1 VSDAGNS
8 SRSGEGPRPPRLPV
22 SPAALAGR
30 LVVGLAGPGL
40 SAREAAW
47 LERWR
52 PAGVILFARNVV
64 NLAQVRVLVAAVRS
78 RLGGAAEIA
87 VDHEGGPISVL
98 AAAVGRPPAPWG
110 LGLLADADLTRR
122 VHAESADRLRSAGAT
137 RVLAPCADVLVE
149 RRNPVIG
156 VRAFGAA
163 SDLVATQVAAAVTGL
178 REGGLEVCLKHWPG
192 HGGTTGDSHVAAV
205 DTAAGA
211 LDAPFVAGF
220 AVGADAVMVGH
231 LADPRSPGVAEAN
244 GGSRPPATLDPGALT
259 RLRALAAG
267 RVLRLYADD
276 VTMAAL
282 GPTLAARGVARPAID
297 VHGMFDPASL
307 PRAWLAAVAQAGCDR
322 LLCRGIPWGAF
333 PADDPPEGPAQETG
347 VVWSGPDRLPGS
359 PVYREAWQRLAS
371 SSGGNPFPG
380 GARRLRWLDTT
391 AGDRW
396 GEAAPCVAS
405 LRSRFTLEAI
415 ADGAVAA
422 AAEALLVTSH
432 RPLEFDRLESLRR
445 AGFLGRSGGCLAL
458 GHPSLPDDLRQ
469 VLPEGWRLTYA
480 PDLDNE
486 LLIALTGD
494 PA

>member
-1 VSDAGNS
+1 VSGAGS
-8 SRSGEGPRPPRLPV
+8 SPRGGEGPRQRRP
-22 SPAALAGR
+22 SAAPAALAGR
-30 LVVGLAGPGL
+30 LVVGLAGPCL

-52 PAGVILFARNVV
+52 PAGVILFARNVL
-64 NLAQVRVLVAAVRS
+64 NLAQVRALGATVRAS
-78 RLGGAAEIA
+78 LGGAAEIA

-122 VHAESADRLRSAGAT
+122 VHAESADRLRTAGAT

-178 REGGLEVCLKHWPG
+178 REGGLAVCLKHWPG
-192 HGGTTGDSHVAAV
+192 HGGTTGDSHAAAV

-220 AVGADAVMVGH
+220 AAGADAVMVGH
-231 LADPRSPGVAEAN
+231 LADPRAPDAAVTHDR
-244 GGSRPPATLDPGALT
+244 SRPPATLDPGALT
-259 RLRALAAG
+259 RLRVLAAG

-276 VTMAAL
+276 VTMGAL
-282 GPTLAARGVARPAID
+282 GPALAARGVALPAVD
-297 VHGMFDPASL
+297 VHGMFDPESL
-307 PRAWLAAVAQAGCDR
+307 PRAWLAAIAQAGCDR

-333 PADDPPEGPAQETG
+333 PADGPPAGSVPETD
-347 VVWSGPDRLPGS
+347 VVEVGPDGLPGAAA
-359 PVYREAWQRLAS
+359 YQEAWRRLAATA
-371 SSGGNPFPG
+371 GGNPFPDG
-380 GARRLRWLDTT
+380 VRRMLWLDAT

-396 GEAAPCVAS
+396 GEAAPGVAR
-405 LRSRFTLEAI
+405 LRGRFAI
-415 ADGAVAA
+415 EEIAEGAVTA

-432 RPLEFDRLESLRR
+432 RPLAPERLTSLRR
-445 AGFLGRSGGCLAL
+445 AGLLAWSGGCLAL
-458 GHPSLPDDLRQ
+458 GHPSLADDLRG
-469 VLPEGWRLTYA
+469 VLPQGWRLTYA
-480 PDLDNE
+480 PDLGDE
-486 LLIALTGD
+486 WLAALTGD

>member
-1 VSDAGNS
+1 MSEAGNS
-8 SRSGEGPRPPRLPV
+8 ARGGEAPRPPRFPV
-22 SPAALAGR
+22 APAALAGR

-52 PAGVILFARNVV
+52 PAGVILFARNVL
-64 NLAQVRVLVAAVRS
+64 NLAQVQALGAAVRS
-78 RLGGAAEIA
+78 CLGGHAEIA

-98 AAAVGRPPAPWG
+98 AAAAGRPPAPWG

-122 VHAESADRLRSAGAT
+122 VHAESAARLRTAGAT

-178 REGGLEVCLKHWPG
+178 REGGMEVCLKHWPG
-192 HGGTTGDSHVAAV
+192 HGGTTGDSHLAAV

-231 LADPRSPGVAEAN
+231 LADPRAPGVAEVNAA
-244 GGSRPPATLDPGALT
+244 SRPPATLDPGALA
-259 RLRALAAG
+259 RLRALATG
-267 RVLRLYADD
+267 RALRLYADD

-282 GPTLAARGVARPAID
+282 GPALAARGVAPPVSD

-307 PRAWLAAVAQAGCDR
+307 SRAWLAAIAQAGCDR
-322 LLCRGIPWGAF
+322 LLCRGIPWEAF
-333 PADDPPEGPAQETG
+333 PDDGPSEGPAPEMDKAGT
-347 VVWSGPDRLPGS
+347 GPDRLPGS
-359 PVYREAWQRLAS
+359 PIYREVWQRIAAS
-371 SSGGNPFPG
+371 VGGNPFPG
-380 GARRLRWLDTT
+380 GARRILWLDVT

-415 ADGAVAA
+415 VDGTLAA
-422 AAEALLVTSH
+422 ASEALLVTSH
-432 RPLEFDRLESLRR
+432 RPLAPDRLACLRR
-445 AGFLGRSGGCLAL
+445 ADFLGPSGGCLAL
-458 GHPSLPDDLRQ
+458 GHPSLPDDLRE
-469 VLPEGWRLTYA
+469 VLPEGWRLTFA
-480 PDLDNE
+480 PDLDGE
-486 LLIALTGD
+486 LLNALTGD